1 MTAKTAHEK
10 LNILVVEDETMIAMF
25 LDDMLTDLGCNVV
38 GPAAAVAP
46 ALALIEANGHL
57 LDGALLDVN
66 LRGELAYPIAD
77 ALARWGIP
85 FVFVTGYAAGGIEV
99 RYAAI
104 PAVTKPFRFATLEAT
119 VKGFA
124 SHHPGGRTVPRF
136 ARDRG
141 SRQPEA
147 AGMMLTS
154 RQ

>member
-1 MTAKTAHEK
+1 MTAKTAHQN
-10 LNILVVEDETMIAMF
+10 LNVLVVEDETMIAMF

-38 GPAAAVAP
+38 GPAGAVAP

-77 ALARWGIP
+77 ALTLWGIP
-85 FVFVTGYAAGGIEV
+85 FVFVTGCAAGGIEA

-104 PAVTKPFRFATLEAT
+104 PAVTKPFRFAALEAI

-124 SHHPGGRTVPRF
+124 SRHLDGRTVPMCSCE
-136 ARDRG
+136 RD

-154 RQ
+154 QQ